1 MKSSRFGRMKSQSSF
16 SFGDALKKN
25 VKIKNIKKYKMLKIR

>member
-1 MKSSRFGRMKSQSSF
+1 MKSSRFGRMKSQSSY

-25 VKIKNIKKYKMLKIR
+25 VKIKNIKNQK